1 MENEYCS
8 RLFEIATKNMQRSE
22 DNFESQKAVFSF
34 FLENS
39 SSEIDALALLEM
51 QCRNEDFLD
60 IAYTAFFDRTAD
72 ESALE
77 HYSSMFSLT
86 ERQFR
91 LRVISD
97 LARSEEAVKTGKMIV
112 NFLDVSEKKEKK
124 SFTAKLAVA
133 FLPLYRRLPNTLKNV
148 LKKLMGA
155 GAK

>member
-8 RLFEIATKNMQRSE
+8 RLFEIATKNMQHSE
-22 DNFESQKAVFSF
+22 DNFESRKAVFSF

-39 SSEIDALALLEM
+39 SKETDALALLEM

-60 IAYTAFFDRTAD
+60 VAYTAFFDRTAD
-72 ESALE
+72 ESAIE
-77 HYSSMFSLT
+77 RYSSMFSLT

-97 LARSEEAVKTGKMIV
+97 LAQSEEAVKTRKMIV
-112 NFLDVSEKKEKK
+112 NFLDVSEKKDKK
-124 SFTAKLAVA
+124 SLTAKLAAV
-133 FLPLYRRLPNTLKNV
+133 FLPVYRRLPNTLKNV